1 MFDNNLKTVY
11 KHMLILQWFQELF
24 GQELFGSQISVNTS
38 RFELWIF
45 CIWSNYLAQ

>member
-38 RFELWIF
+38 GFEL
-45 CIWSNYLAQ
+45 